1 MSKVLVGVILIM
13 SLGGY
18 YLWNENAKL
27 QALNQAF
34 ELRDQEQAET
44 IATLQ
49 SDFSE
54 QTEGLLAIQA
64 RSNEIQQEMNA
75 YLDIFKRH
83 SLTKLANAKPNLI
96 ETRANKGTKNVF
108 DSIEEDSRNIDSL
121 DDGLQL
127 QPDTK

>member
-54 QTEGLLAIQA
+54 QTEGLLTIQA

-83 SLTKLANAKPNLI
+83 SLTKLA
-96 ETRANKGTKNVF
+96 
-108 DSIEEDSRNIDSL
+108 SIEEDSRILDSI
-121 DDGLQL
+121 DDGVQL
-127 QPDTK
+127 QPVSEDTT